1 MNGNHIFVDTNVLIG
16 WWVGNKEDVNCI
28 KYLFSLR
35 GKRLYTSALSIA
47 QFVSV
52 LQKTESNADI
62 RKAVNSLL
70 AKFNIISFAEKDI
83 VESLEVANLDME
95 DNIQYIISSKA
106 RCFYFVTNNK
116 KDYDKLSNINVVIPA
131 KIRQINQ

>member
-16 WWVGNKEDVNCI
+16 WWVGNQDDANCL

-35 GKRLYTSALSIA
+35 GKRLYTSALSMA

-52 LQKTESNADI
+52 LQKTESNANI
-62 RKAVNSLL
+62 RKAVNSLV
-70 AKFNIISFAEKDI
+70 AKFKIISFTEKDL

-106 RCFYFVTNNK
+106 RCFHFVTNNK
-116 KDYDKLSNINVVIPA
+116 KDYDKLSNINVVIPS

>member
-16 WWVGNKEDVNCI
+16 WWVGNQDDANCL

-35 GKRLYTSALSIA
+35 GKRLYTSALRMA

-52 LQKTESNADI
+52 LQKTESNANI
-62 RKAVNSLL
+62 RKAVNSLV
-70 AKFNIISFAEKDI
+70 AKFKIISFTEKDL

-106 RCFYFVTNNK
+106 RCFHFVTNNK
-116 KDYDKLSNINVVIPA
+116 KDYDKLSNINVVIPS